1 VVDGSID
8 LDRIVGHMV
17 ELHMVVGI
25 ENRMVELH
33 MVVDIENRMVEHQ
46 HHHMELVCIEN
57 HIVENHMVV
66 DRMVVDLD
74 YNLVGK
80 KFFFFFFFLVIKI
93 IYKYLFIYKM

>member
-1 VVDGSID
+1 MVDGSID

-74 YNLVGK
+74 YNLNVK
-80 KFFFFFFFLVIKI
+80 KIRNLYILVFIIKYIKI
-93 IYKYLFIYKM
+93 KFHK